1 MTATILQGR
10 STATAA
16 WRGSTATATTASAS
30 TASERRVTREGVA
43 ITSDKGVTLS
53 LYLILL
59 KYLFTIVQKYTVK
72 LSTQMFK

>member
-1 MTATILQGR
+1 M
-10 STATAA
+10 
-16 WRGSTATATTASAS
+16 STATATTASAS

-43 ITSDKGVTLS
+43 ITSDQGAVTLS